1 MEKKQSSLKPIDSS
15 TAPTLGPPPN
25 AVREKAVPQPI
36 TAGARYS
43 SLQSDS
49 LPAFGATGNDETPP
63 AADLDEVTRLA
74 AERLGLGLEQA
85 KDLYWGGIEANIAS
99 GLDDEKI
106 EPHEP
111 DEEVANTRIP
121 VQELNTTQVVRKIR
135 VKPVRQEHHFSLNTP
150 YEQLGFTFNT
160 HSVAVKSVMPGGAAS
175 RAGLLPCGI
184 VVMIA
189 GATIRTGRDVVDA
202 VRSLRIA
209 KRTEFSVEVY
219 YEIPA
224 TDIASVEGPAM
235 FTATSLIYLP
245 RIEPQWRNRAD
256 VASYQ
261 RKPAGGP
268 STLAGTGSAD
278 PQGPITL
285 QKIVDSATAKVAQM
299 KKVVRVPKGLGR
311 YFKDINLTGV
321 PPGPAERARFAFNN
335 AFFKLCLDED
345 AKRQEVFRLYRGSLM
360 SLHRRAPS
368 RVAPVILRVYN
379 QLMSL
384 SLDDMTEE
392 GWEYVELWKH
402 PDELKVLMGAEGP
415 LTASRA
421 KQSDYVSTIAAE
433 RNDIDWINPDMRESP
448 ELVRRRHGSPLREA
462 SPQWAT
468 DSIKA
473 AIIFLGAG
481 LRCSV
486 RYHAFD
492 PRIPPRYMRFK

>member
-345 AKRQEVFRLYRGSLM
+345 AKRQEVFRLYR
-360 SLHRRAPS
+360 
-368 RVAPVILRVYN
+368 
-379 QLMSL
+379 
-384 SLDDMTEE
+384 DDMTEE

-481 LRCSV
+481 LRCSLQ
-486 RYHAFD
+486 AFD
-492 PRIPPRYMRFK
+492 TSKIEKDKANRLTLAVFLAQPPLAASC